1 MLLLC
6 LYNLKYLM
14 ILGGIDNRLLEQG
27 LREMEEMNLGYLP
40 RWDLDVFFEGGSNS
54 PQFAAYLQS
63 IKEDIEALDKI
74 MSSWTCSSAWELK
87 ELLDEVANLEVRMSQ
102 SGGFISCLEAQDTT
116 DRKAS
121 QLKSEFTGLSAAFM
135 GIMTKLEERIAAL
148 DEDSFQS
155 FIREDSLKE
164 LAFILQE
171 TRERSQEKLS
181 VKEETLIQKL
191 SVDGYHGWGQL
202 YSKIVSSLK
211 IPVEVDG
218 RIEEL
223 SVGQAAN
230 AFASPD
236 RNMRKQVFEE
246 WEKAWKSKEDLLA
259 HTLNALAG
267 FRLKVYESRGW
278 EDVLKEPLSISR
290 MDRETL
296 DSMWAAINDA
306 KPMMAKFL
314 QRKAE
319 ILGVEKLSWYD
330 LEAPL
335 TNGTQLKM
343 AYDEG
348 AAFILKHFGT
358 FGEQL
363 TAFTKGAFED
373 RWIEA
378 EDRPNKRPGG
388 FCTEMPESGQ
398 SRIFMTYSGT
408 LNNVSTLA
416 HELGHAFHSYAL
428 RDIHPLNRDY
438 AMNVAETA
446 STFAEMIVS
455 SAAVAE
461 AADGQEKIAM
471 LEDKIQRTIA
481 LLMNIHARFLF
492 ETRFYEERKRGAVPA
507 GRLNELMEE
516 AQKKAYY
523 GALEEYHPAFWA
535 SKLHFFITSTP
546 FYNFPYT
553 FGYLFSLGIY
563 ELAIES
569 DGDFEWNYINLLKDT
584 GSMKTEDL
592 AMKHLGEDI
601 RQKSFWE
608 KAVRSCVKDIE
619 EFLELTSVAE

>member
-1 MLLLC
+1 M
-6 LYNLKYLM
+6 
-14 ILGGIDNRLLEQG
+14 
-27 LREMEEMNLGYLP
+27 GYLP

-63 IKEDIEALDKI
+63 IKEDIEALDKK
-74 MSSWTCSSAWELK
+74 MSLWTCNSAGELK
-87 ELLDEVANLEVRMSQ
+87 ELLDKVANLEVRMSQ

-236 RNMRKQVFEE
+236 RNRRKQVFEE

-388 FCTEMPESGQ
+388 FCTELPESGQ

-516 AQKKAYY
+516 AQKEAYY

-569 DGDFEWNYINLLKDT
+569 DGDFEGNYINLLKDT

-592 AMKHLGEDI
+592 VMKHLGEDI

>member
-1 MLLLC
+1 MC

-74 MSSWTCSSAWELK
+74 MSSWTCSSAGELK

-461 AADGQEKIAM
+461 AVDGQEKIAM

-516 AQKKAYY
+516 AQKEAYY

-569 DGDFEWNYINLLKDT
+569 DGDFEGNYINLLKDT

-601 RQKSFWE
+601 RQKSFWD